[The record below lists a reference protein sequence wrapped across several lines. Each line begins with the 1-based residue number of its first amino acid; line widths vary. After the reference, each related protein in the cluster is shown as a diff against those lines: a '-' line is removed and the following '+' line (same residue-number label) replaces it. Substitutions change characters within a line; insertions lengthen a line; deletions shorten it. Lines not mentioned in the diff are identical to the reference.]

1 MGIMMKEMFVNI
13 WVIFV
18 VIAPIFWA
26 FVRLIRLYDEQKKNP
41 SPPSPLVQLLLGNP
55 EIKAWLNH
63 HLSGERTAD
72 VKAIRTQFGLDL
84 NTAVDLLDVYQQSV
98 QSSLKNHLDNEK

>member
-1 MGIMMKEMFVNI
+1 MGIMMQEMFANI

-18 VIAPIFWA
+18 VIAPILA
-26 FVRLIRLYDEQKKNP
+26 FVRLIRLYHEQKKNP
-41 SPPSPLVQLLLGNP
+41 SPPSPLAQLLLGNP

-63 HLSGERTAD
+63 HLSGERIAD

-84 NTAVDLLDVYQQSV
+84 NIAVDLLDVYQQSV

>member
-1 MGIMMKEMFVNI
+1 MQEMFTNI

-18 VIAPIFWA
+18 VIAPILA
-26 FVRLIRLYDEQKKNP
+26 FVRLIRLYDAQKKNP
-41 SPPSPLVQLLLGNP
+41 SSSSPLAQLLLGNR

-63 HLSGERTAD
+63 HLSGERIAD

-84 NTAVDLLDVYQQSV
+84 NIAVDLLDVYQQSV